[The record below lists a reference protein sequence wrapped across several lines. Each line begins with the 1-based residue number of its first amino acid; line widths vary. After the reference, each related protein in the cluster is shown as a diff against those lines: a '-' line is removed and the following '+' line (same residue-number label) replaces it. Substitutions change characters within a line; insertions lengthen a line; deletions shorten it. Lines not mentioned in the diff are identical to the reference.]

1 MLCHSVNLEYVK
13 VWRLVGCTIFYV
25 DEDRCEAIYVIS
37 PFLALA
43 ALTLDVDEDG
53 AIEPLFTRI
62 K

>member
-1 MLCHSVNLEYVK
+1 MK
-13 VWRLVGCTIFYV
+13 VWRLLGCTIFYV

-53 AIEPLFTRI
+53 AIEPIFTRI